1 MLQER
6 EEYLSPVGFA
16 TEPAGQRWKWLGRA
30 VLALLVAGIGWLLIN
45 RVLTPPSD
53 STPVTPTEQLPGPV

>member
-16 TEPAGQRWKWLGRA
+16 TEPAGQRSKWFGRA
-30 VLALLVAGIGWLLIN
+30 VLALLVVGIGWLLIN

-53 STPVTPTEQLPGPV
+53 STPVAPVPELPGPV